1 MSDAVGW
8 MILAAWIVLIVVT
21 IAIKWEE
28 LSG

>member
-8 MILAAWIVLIVVT
+8 MILAVWIALIVVT
-21 IAIKWEE
+21 IVIKWEE